1 MSRLKFCSTGPVKLW
16 NCLCRPE
23 ALAHSPA
30 HLPFWPWTCASA
42 AAAGGWQGMGKDG
55 RSQTQVSPSLTALRV
70 SAVST
75 CTCQVALL
83 SLAQES
89 AFLLTGRTHQWKYCL
104 KCSPQPCRLALAPRC
119 QSPRWAS
126 HCVWDVGLVSMR
138 LWGSFLSPCCRHKRQ
153 GLAFHGH
160 NYEGTFEGNLS
171 ATKEC
176 YPQNRMKNPVL
187 RDKSRE

>member
-1 MSRLKFCSTGPVKLW
+1 MNLDPCLW
-16 NCLCRPE
+16 SSMLP
-23 ALAHSPA
+23 LAQ
-30 HLPFWPWTCASA
+30 ASFIKIISEFLIV
-42 AAAGGWQGMGKDG
+42 MIIKIL
-55 RSQTQVSPSLTALRV
+55 SSFLQVYKIP
-70 SAVST
+70 
-75 CTCQVALL
+75 QKLL

-104 KCSPQPCRLALAPRC
+104 KCSPQPCRLALAPRY

-126 HCVWDVGLVSMR
+126 HCVWDVGLGSMR